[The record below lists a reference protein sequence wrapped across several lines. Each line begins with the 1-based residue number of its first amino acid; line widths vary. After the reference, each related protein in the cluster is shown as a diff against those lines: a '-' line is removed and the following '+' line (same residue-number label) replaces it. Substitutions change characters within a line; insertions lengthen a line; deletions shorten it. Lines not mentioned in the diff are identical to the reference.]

1 MVLHATSTC
10 PVIPDVKLGVTPPV
24 LVGLAVI
31 FSCASK
37 ASSAAWLDEP
47 LTE

>member
-1 MVLHATSTC
+1 MVLHATSTW